1 MSRTVLL
8 AALALASALFA
19 NAVNASA
26 QTVPSGGIAGVVKDA
41 SGAVLPGVTVEA
53 SSPALIERVR
63 TVVTDSEGL
72 YKIVDLPPG
81 VYTVTFSLTGFG
93 SVKREGI
100 ELTSGFTATANTD
113 LKVGAVEETISV
125 TAASPI
131 VDIQNVGTQ
140 NVLTRERMDAI
151 PANQSLLGLAQVTLG
166 MVPTAS
172 GSTGLAADVGGNKGE
187 QISSMAVHGGNQADQ
202 ISTIDGMLIQRVGS
216 TGSGFFRLMMYN
228 QVMAQEIAIVSNAGS
243 ADVETAGVQ
252 VNMVTK
258 SGGNSWRFDGVI
270 NGTNSHFQGTN
281 IDDELV
287 ARGLT
292 PRPSIQDIYDLGGG
306 AGGPLK
312 TDTLWIYAAARAW
325 GATELEP
332 ASWYNLT
339 QHTFLYTPDLSRPA
353 DKPNPNRDVS
363 TRFTWNPSTKDRIT
377 FFAALQN
384 NCNCH
389 REVSA
394 SPPFAPEGSEN
405 GIFNPMRN
413 FAGTWTH
420 PVSNRLLLQAGTMF
434 MDTNAWYAPG
444 DPSVQFGDAPVTE
457 QTTGM
462 RYNSRIDTG
471 LNHLHEPQVNGYGSV
486 TLVTGSHSFKTGVQ
500 FLRGE
505 ESQYADVQNN
515 PPVAY
520 TVRKPSANALPI
532 PVSLTE
538 YAIPKTELDDVQ
550 KLGLYAQDQWTLRRL
565 TLNLGVRFDYL
576 HAWTPAQSRP
586 AGYFTP
592 AMQFPEVDN
601 VPNWKDVTP
610 RLGAAYDL
618 FGNGKTAV
626 KGSLGRYLGAE
637 STSIASALNPVN
649 AIGIN
654 TTRNWSDPNF
664 NPSTKTSDYLPPCN
678 LLNPAANG
686 GCGAISSSTFGT
698 NQITTSYAPT
708 VLTGWGVRPAVWMGS
723 LSVQQELRPGMA
735 LMVGYYHTAY
745 ENIRVTRNT
754 AIPQTAYDP
763 YCVTLPADPRMPGGG
778 GNQVCGLYDVQPAYF
793 GLTNNVVMLASNF
806 GDPKQYYN
814 GIDINFTSRFS
825 HEGWISAGLSDGAT
839 RASSCFVVNSPQDL
853 RYCDVTSS
861 AGSASASAAGG
872 NVTAMPWKGNLQAK
886 GTVAYPL
893 PFWGVRASAVY
904 QNLSGVPI
912 LANSYS
918 VTNAQV
924 APSLGRNLGSCRGQV
939 PCNGTVSINNLFE
952 PNTQFEERLQQLD
965 LRFSKTFAFGGQRSI
980 VANFD
985 VYNVFNANT
994 VLNRNNTYS
1003 TGPTWGQPTDVL
1015 AARLFKFGAQLK
1027 F

>member
-1 MSRTVLL
+1 MRREILL
-8 AALALASALFA
+8 AWFVLVIATVTGPAA
-19 NAVNASA
+19 A
-26 QTVPSGGIAGVVKDA
+26 QTMPSGSIAGVVRDT
-41 SGAVLPGVTVEA
+41 SGGVIPGVTVEA
-53 SSPALIERVR
+53 SSPALIEKVR
-63 TVVTDSEGL
+63 TVVTDAVGQ

-81 VYTVTFSLTGFG
+81 VYVVRFTLSGFATV
-93 SVKREGI
+93 RRDGI
-100 ELTSGFTATANTD
+100 ELTAGFTATANAD
-113 LKVGAVEETISV
+113 LHVGEVSETLTV
-125 TAASPI
+125 TGATPV
-131 VDIQNVGTQ
+131 VDVQNVGTQ
-140 NVLTRERMDAI
+140 SVLTRDRMDAI
-151 PANQSLLGLAQVTLG
+151 PANQSLLGLAEVTLG
-166 MVPTAS
+166 MVPSAS

-228 QVMAQEIAIVSNAGS
+228 QVMAQEIDIVSNAGS

-258 SGGNSWRFDGVI
+258 SGGNDWRFDGTI
-270 NGTNSHFQGTN
+270 NGTNSHFQGQN
-281 IDDELV
+281 IDATLV
-287 ARGLT
+287 SRGLT
-292 PRPSIQDIYDLGGG
+292 PRPSIQNIYDLGGG
-306 AGGPLK
+306 VGGPLSVNK
-312 TDTLWIYAAARAW
+312 LWIYAAGRSW

-332 ASWYNLT
+332 ASWYNST
-339 QHTFLYTPDLSRPA
+339 QHTFVYTPDLSRPA

-363 TRFTWNPSTKDRIT
+363 TRFTWQPTVKDRVT
-377 FFAALQN
+377 FFAALQD

-394 SPPFAPEGSEN
+394 SPPYAPEGSEN
-405 GIFNPMRN
+405 GVFNPMRN

-434 MDTNAWYAPG
+434 MDTNAWYSPG

-471 LNHLHEPQVNGYGSV
+471 LNHLHEPQVNGFI
-486 TLVTGSHSFKTGVQ
+486 TLSFVTGSHSFKTGVQ
-500 FLRGE
+500 FLRGQ
-505 ESQYADVQNN
+505 ESQYADAQNN
-515 PPVAY
+515 PPLAY
-520 TVRKPSANALPI
+520 TVRKPAPTSLPV
-532 PVSLTE
+532 PVSMTE
-538 YAIPKTELDDVQ
+538 YAIPKTEIDDVQ
-550 KLGLYAQDQWTLRRL
+550 KLGLYAQDQWTVRRL
-565 TLNLGVRFDYL
+565 TLDLGVRFDYL
-576 HAWTPAQSRP
+576 HAWTPAQTRP

-592 AMQFPEVDN
+592 AMSFGEVDN

-626 KGSLGRYLGAE
+626 KGSLGRYVEAE

-649 AIGIN
+649 AIGIS

-664 NPSTKTSDYLPPCN
+664 NPATTTANYLPPCN

-686 GCGAISSSTFGT
+686 GCGAISTSTFGT
-698 NQITTSYAPT
+698 NQITTSYAPN

-735 LMVGYYHTAY
+735 LMVGYYRTSY
-745 ENIRVTRNT
+745 ENIRVTRNA
-754 AIPQTAYDP
+754 AIPATAYDP
-763 YCVTLPADPRMPGGG
+763 YCVTLPADPRLPGSG
-778 GNQVCGLYDVQPAYF
+778 GNQICGFYDVQPAYF
-793 GLTNNVVMLASNF
+793 GKTNNVVMRASDF
-806 GDPKQYYN
+806 GDPKQVYN
-814 GIDINFTSRFS
+814 GIDVNITARFRK
-825 HEGWISAGLSDGAT
+825 EGMLSAGISDGSTTAN
-839 RASSCFVVNSPQDL
+839 SCFIVNSPQDL
-853 RYCDVTSS
+853 RFCDVTSS
-861 AGSASASAAGG
+861 AGSASAAAAGG

-886 GTVAYPL
+886 GIVAYPL

-904 QNLSGVPI
+904 QNLAGVPI
-912 LANSYS
+912 LASSYS

-924 APSLGRNLGSCRGQV
+924 APSLGRNIGSCRGQV
-939 PCNGTVSINNLFE
+939 PCTGTVTINNLFE
-952 PNTQFEERLQQLD
+952 PNIQFEDRLQQLD
-965 LRFSKTFAFGGQRSI
+965 LRFSKAFSLGSARSI
-980 VANFD
+980 IANFD